1 MQQMLLGNVPLPKKY
16 IEDVFTQT
24 DYMGNDSSGHVINQG
39 FDYTTDGGM
48 ALIKSITNNRGGIIV
63 STESGGLNGDGSS
76 KVLHL
81 HMGNGYKNETGSI
94 TLTNTGITYGDGG
107 AYWNEGHGFSITSF
121 KKAPGFFD
129 IVQFSGNSTARA
141 ISHNLGT
148 VPGMIWLKRTSGAG
162 DVGDFWVYH
171 KQVTSNPNQYFSLR
185 NNNPRQTD
193 SPNLWDVS
201 QMTTSS
207 FGVGTNDK
215 TNGTGNDY
223 IAFLFSDGDDQ
234 TWGPNQD
241 ESIIKCGSYTGNGST
256 NEGNPKSSGV
266 GFEVSWHLNK
276 PVNNTGGT
284 TDWAVVNDMLGYGGR
299 LMTGTTPGRQVW
311 YMNTD
316 GATASNQYF
325 GYNSITGPQMIETNV
340 NVSSQEYFYLSIRRM
355 GQKPITTAAE
365 AFYKTDA
372 ISSSTV
378 PPGNFR
384 IPTAWINANRKA
396 GLLFEKRENSSND
409 YSWGARLQGGKYWN
423 SDSDNG
429 HGNNSQFKWGGMGNI
444 TGYNTNHKG
453 TMWPRVKG
461 YFDVQ
466 EFEGKNQTI
475 TVDHELGVVPDMIW
489 IKCGAANLMVSS
501 PSIDNNGTSWTSCM
515 NIGALS
521 GSGSMNQS
529 RQDELGYGWTAGVD
543 PTATTITL
551 NGSTN
556 ANQYKWSNGINS
568 SPPNLNV
575 MYLFKTIP
583 GISKVGRVQ
592 CTGSGGGVG
601 VDCGFT
607 NGVAFLIV
615 KRVNGGG
622 GGTSDWWCTTS
633 LGASSSFMGRLNMDN
648 NWDSANRILS
658 NGTSGFRLKG
668 DMNYSGSSYWY
679 YAIAA

>member
-1 MQQMLLGNVPLPKKY
+1 MAMQQMLLGNVPLPKKY

-24 DYMGNDSSGHVINQG
+24 DYMGNGSSGHVINQG

-94 TLTNTGITYGDGG
+94 TLTSTGITYGDGG
-107 AYWNEGHGFSITSF
+107 AYWNEGHGFSIASF

-185 NNNPRQTD
+185 YNTARQTD

-207 FGVGTNDK
+207 FGLGTNAK

-241 ESIIKCGSYTGNGST
+241 ERIIRCGSYTGNGST
-256 NEGNPKSSGV
+256 NEDSPKSSGV

-276 PVNNTGGT
+276 PVNMTGGT
-284 TDWAVVNDMLGYGGR
+284 TDWTILSDMVGYGSRISTNRKG
-299 LMTGTTPGRQVW
+299 W
-311 YMNTD
+311 YTNSEN
-316 GATASNQYF
+316 AVFSNQYY
-325 GYNSITGPQMIETNV
+325 GYNSITGPQMWETNV

-365 AFYKTDA
+365 AFYKVAA

-384 IPTAWINANRKA
+384 LPTAWINANRKA
-396 GLLFEKRENSSND
+396 GFLFEKRENSSND
-409 YSWGARLQGGKYWN
+409 YQWGARLNGGKSWT

-429 HGNNSQFKWGGMGNI
+429 HGTNSQFQFGGMGNI
-444 TGYNTNHKG
+444 KDYDTNHKG
-453 TMWPRVKG
+453 SMWPRVKG

-475 TVDHELGVVPDMIW
+475 TVDHDLGVVPDMIW

-501 PSIDNNGTSWTSCM
+501 PSIDNNGVSWTSCM

-529 RQDELGYGWTAGVD
+529 RQDELGYGWHNGVA

-551 NGSTN
+551 KGSTD

-568 SPPNLNV
+568 SPPNLNA

-583 GISKVGRVQ
+583 GISKVGRVA

-601 VDCGFT
+601 VNCGFT

-633 LGASSSFMGRLNMDN
+633 LGASSSYMGRLNMDN
-648 NWDSANRILS
+648 YWDTSSRILS

-679 YAIAA
+679 YAVAA